1 MPFLDIE
8 GIPKGAAVAQ
18 LKTIKFSELLDRS
31 ESEMEN
37 LISACEHYGF
47 FYLDLTSNEAG
58 NMMQDLKDLRILMK
72 DWFKQPV
79 STKMKTPTISNAHGY
94 KPIGVQSGIS
104 ENTKDGWEAL
114 KIGHCELKG
123 RWGLPPVV
131 TSHQRIFDDFSAASH
146 YILKNLLDCISSGL
160 GLKDE
165 ESLHNYHRDDEP
177 SKSTLYFLHYPA
189 ATISQAGVGQNMH
202 TDIGSLTLLF
212 APQWG
217 LQALSPDSGDWEW
230 VEPKPGH
237 AIINVGDTLRFLSGR
252 RLRSALHRA
261 VQIEGVDRSS
271 ISYFLR
277 ASDRTEFRDSDDV
290 KTDAKKWYLRKYETY
305 KQSHEVQRTE
315 TVLTG
320 GMMDELVVAP

>member
-1 MPFLDIE
+1 M
-8 GIPKGAAVAQ
+8 V
-18 LKTIKFSELLDRS
+18 
-31 ESEMEN
+31 
-37 LISACEHYGF
+37 
-47 FYLDLTSNEAG
+47 LTSG
-58 NMMQDLKDLRILMK
+58 Q
-72 DWFKQPV
+72 
-79 STKMKTPTISNAHGY
+79 
-94 KPIGVQSGIS
+94 
-104 ENTKDGWEAL
+104 
-114 KIGHCELKG
+114 IGHSELKG

-131 TSHQRIFDDFSAASH
+131 TSNQRTFDDFSAASH

-165 ESLHNYHRDDEP
+165 ESLHKYHRDDEP
-177 SKSTLYFLHYPA
+177 SKSNLYFLHYPA
-189 ATISQAGVGQNMH
+189 ASSTQAGVGQNMH

-230 VEPKPGH
+230 VEPKSGH

-261 VQIEGVDRSS
+261 VQVEGVDRSS

-305 KQSHEVQRTE
+305 KQSHEIQRTE

-320 GMMDELVVAP
+320 GMMNELVVGS